1 MSGDAGIILNLA
13 NSWNKIPQRN
23 EKDTPTFLMN
33 GWRPFWGFEIVVF
46 AFVLL
51 FINLMQRSV
60 MKSIYCGHFTTVFS
74 RVLLL
79 VKKNFLMA
87 TGFYLQNS
95 LKLQS
100 SIVYLPMQT
109 HWLSTIM
116 DFHFYPLYVFKWHL
130 PKQPWRY
137 VPSLFLFCINIA
149 ELNRILANAN
159 KLISNNHWFSFL
171 STLHFQLTFT

>member
-1 MSGDAGIILNLA
+1 MKQDSPEEWKRHTNFPNERTKAPLRV
-13 NSWNKIPQRN
+13 WNCSIC
-23 EKDTPTFLMN
+23 FY
-33 GWRPFWGFEIVVF
+33 
-46 AFVLL
+46 L
-51 FINLMQRSV
+51 FIYQSHAEICDEINLLWSFYYRIFEGAIV
-60 MKSIYCGHFTTVFS
+60 GEI
-74 RVLLL
+74 
-79 VKKNFLMA
+79 NFLMA
-87 TGFYLQNS
+87 TGFHLENS

-100 SIVYLPMQT
+100 SIMYLPMQT
-109 HWLSTIM
+109 HWLSAII